1 MPLPLSVNLKVAR
14 HLALAPVRN
23 PRLRGHTPIVL
34 MLELT
39 HACNL
44 RCAGCGR
51 IREYAGPT
59 KNLTREQARAV
70 VLEAG
75 TPFVSISGGEPL
87 LHPDAPAIAADA
99 LSLDRV
105 IYFCTNALLLA
116 QRMDEFTPHPHFYFN
131 VHLDGPAPIHDALT
145 GLPGATER
153 ALAAIRQAKTAG
165 FLVTVNTT
173 LYRDTPVSDVVAL
186 WSQLTDMGVDGLM
199 VAPAFSYEVGV
210 AAATLTRS
218 DAYER
223 FRALYESWG
232 DRNLYHTPLYMQF
245 LRGERELACM
255 PWGTV
260 TYNPEGWKR
269 PCYLLTDA
277 HVPSLAELME
287 TTDWDAY
294 GPGRDPRC
302 ANCLL
307 HSGFEPSVMNS
318 MRGPRDWAKMV
329 RWQLGR

>member
-1 MPLPLSVNLKVAR
+1 MPLPLSVNLKIAL
-14 HLALAPVRN
+14 HLARAHLN
-23 PRLRGHTPIVL
+23 GRGPHVPIVL

-51 IREYAGPT
+51 IREYA
-59 KNLTREQARAV
+59 NSQQSLTRERAHAV
-70 VLEAG
+70 MVEAG

-99 LSLDRV
+99 LDLGKV
-105 IYFCTNALLLA
+105 VYFCTNGLLLA
-116 QRMDEFTPHPHFYFN
+116 KRMGEFAPHPHFSFN
-131 VHLDGPAPIHDALT
+131 VHLDGPPAIHDALT
-145 GLPGATER
+145 GLPGTAER
-153 ALAAIRQAKTAG
+153 ALAAIEQARRAG
-165 FLVTVNTT
+165 FIVTVNTT
-173 LYRDTPVSDVVAL
+173 LYRDTPIDDVVTLYGRLAEL
-186 WSQLTDMGVDGLM
+186 GVNGLM

-210 AAATLTRS
+210 EAGTLTRDES
-218 DAYER
+218 HER
-223 FRALYESWG
+223 FRALQKGWG
-232 DRNLYHTPLYMQF
+232 DRGFYHTPLYMEF
-245 LRGERELACM
+245 LRGERELNCM

-277 HVPSLAELME
+277 HVDSLDELLKG
-287 TTDWDAY
+287 TDWDAY

-302 ANCLL
+302 AHCML

-318 MRGPRDWAKMV
+318 MKGLRDWAQMI
-329 RWQLGR
+329 RWQFGG